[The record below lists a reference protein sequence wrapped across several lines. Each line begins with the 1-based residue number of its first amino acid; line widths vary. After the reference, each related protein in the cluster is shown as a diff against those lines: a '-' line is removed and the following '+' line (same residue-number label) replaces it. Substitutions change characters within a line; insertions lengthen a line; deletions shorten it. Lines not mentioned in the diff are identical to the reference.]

1 MAGNPRYGR
10 RGDLIGVRAG
20 GTEPELIAGRLPSS
34 FRYNQ
39 MLTSLMIIA
48 YESGFAAVLRQTI
61 LVPTIAEARV
71 MIRHGDE
78 TDSPGDRDRLD
89 HRGA

>member
-1 MAGNPRYGR
+1 MSLETQLAAFKTSAQVPDPVAISELLAAEARSR
-10 RGDLIGVRAG
+10 PLKVGDRAP
-20 GTEPELIAGRLPSS
+20 TFTLR
-34 FRYNQ
+34 
-39 MLTSLMIIA
+39 A
-48 YESGFAAVLRQTI
+48 YEGI